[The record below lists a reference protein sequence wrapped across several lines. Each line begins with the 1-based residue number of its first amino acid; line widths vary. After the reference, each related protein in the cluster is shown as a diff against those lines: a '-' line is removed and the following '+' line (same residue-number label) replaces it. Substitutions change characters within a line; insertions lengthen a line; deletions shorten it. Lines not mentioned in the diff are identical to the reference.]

1 MDALLDDEVID
12 IINDKIEVEYL
23 DQGIG
28 YYEHGDGKYF
38 DENWNNCLTP
48 QKIMVQY
55 PLDTDSVVYTRLYG
69 YYEDDNGELEWIA
82 ELDNIIWN
90 KELKLY
96 DVTYEVYEP

>member
-1 MDALLDDEVID
+1 MDALLDHEVID

-28 YYEHGDGKYF
+28 YYEYGDGNYYH
-38 DENWNNCLTP
+38 ENWNNCLTN
-48 QKIMVQY
+48 QKIVVQY
-55 PLDTDSVVYTRLYG
+55 PLDTDSVIYTRLYG

-82 ELDNIIWN
+82 ELETISWN
-90 KELKLY
+90 QKVKLY

>member
-1 MDALLDDEVID
+1 MDALLDHEVAD
-12 IINDKIEVEYL
+12 IINDKLEIEYL

-28 YYEHGDGKYF
+28 YYEHGDGNYYH
-38 DENWNNCLTP
+38 ENWNNCLTN
-48 QKIMVQY
+48 QIIMVQY
-55 PLDTDSVVYTRLYG
+55 PLDTDSVIYTQLYG

-82 ELDNIIWN
+82 ELDTISWN

>member
-1 MDALLDDEVID
+1 MDALLDHEVAD

-28 YYEHGDGKYF
+28 YYEYGDGKYF

-48 QKIMVQY
+48 QKIVVQY
-55 PLDTDSVVYTRLYG
+55 PLDTDSVIYTRLYG

-82 ELDNIIWN
+82 ELETVNWN
-90 KELKLY
+90 QDLKLY
-96 DVTYEVYEP
+96 DVTYDVYEP

>member
-1 MDALLDDEVID
+1 MDALLDHEVID

-28 YYEHGDGKYF
+28 YYEHGDGNYYH
-38 DENWNNCLTP
+38 ENWNNCLTN
-48 QKIMVQY
+48 QKIVVQY
-55 PLDTDSVVYTRLYG
+55 PLDTDSVIYTRLYG

-82 ELDNIIWN
+82 ELETVSWN
-90 KELKLY
+90 QELKLY